1 MYGSG
6 LRSYRSGWCGVRVA
20 LAARCREEEMVGKF
34 ERSSTIEPVNEEL
47 EDCVMAEII
56 RSTDC
61 GNSPK
66 NRFVEDLEAA
76 FARRDTGFLLDS
88 VANDIHWNIVG
99 ETPIRGKDGLEQAI
113 KSIPQ
118 DCEVTEITINHV
130 VTHGKVGAVNGI
142 IKRKNGRTCEFCSVY
157 EFSNTKG
164 TNVRD
169 ITSYIISR
177 A

>member
-1 MYGSG
+1 MPLVGHDGASRESFGMVSGGSG
-6 LRSYRSGWCGVRVA
+6 TVSRGG
-20 LAARCREEEMVGKF
+20 EF
-34 ERSSTIEPVNEEL
+34 ESSSIIEPANEEL
-47 EDCVMAEII
+47 EDRVMTEII
-56 RSTDC
+56 RSSDC

-66 NRFVEDLEAA
+66 NKFVEDLEVA

-99 ETPIRGKDGLEQAI
+99 ETPIRGKDALEQAI

-142 IKRKNGRTCEFCSVY
+142 IKRKNVRTCGFCSVY

>member
-6 LRSYRSGWCGVRVA
+6 LRSYRGGWCGVRVA
-20 LAARCREEEMVGKF
+20 LAARCRGEEMVGKF
-34 ERSSTIEPVNEEL
+34 ERYSTIEPVNKEL
-47 EDCVMAEII
+47 EDCVMTVII

-66 NRFVEDLEAA
+66 NRFVEDLEVT
-76 FARRDTGFLLDS
+76 FARRDTGFLLNR
-88 VANDIHWNIVG
+88 VADDIHWNIFG
-99 ETPIRGKDGLEQAI
+99 ETSIRGKDALEQAI
-113 KSIPQ
+113 ESIPQ
-118 DCEVTEITINHV
+118 DREVTEITINHV

-142 IKRKNGRTCEFCSVY
+142 IKRKNDRTYEFCSVY

>member
-1 MYGSG
+1 
-6 LRSYRSGWCGVRVA
+6 
-20 LAARCREEEMVGKF
+20 MVGKF
-34 ERSSTIEPVNEEL
+34 ERSSIIELINEEL
-47 EDCVMAEII
+47 ENRVMTEII
-56 RSTDC
+56 RSTGC

-66 NRFVEDLEAA
+66 NKFVEDLEVA
-76 FARRDTGFLLDS
+76 FAQCDTGFLLDS
-88 VANDIHWNIVG
+88 VADDIHWNIVG
-99 ETPIRGKDGLEQAI
+99 ETPIRGKDALKEAI
-113 KSIPQ
+113 DSIPQ

-142 IKRKNGRTCEFCSVY
+142 IKRKNDRTYDFCSVY
-157 EFSNTKG
+157 EFCNTKG

>member
-1 MYGSG
+1 
-6 LRSYRSGWCGVRVA
+6 
-20 LAARCREEEMVGKF
+20 MVGKF
-34 ERSSTIEPVNEEL
+34 ERSRTIEPVNEEL
-47 EDCVMAEII
+47 EDCVMTEIV
-56 RSTDC
+56 RSADC

-66 NRFVEDLEAA
+66 NKFVEDLEVA
-76 FARRDTGFLLDS
+76 FAQRDTGFLLDR

-99 ETPIRGKDGLEQAI
+99 ETSIRGKVALEQAI
-113 KSIPQ
+113 ESIPQ

-130 VTHGKVGAVNGI
+130 VTHGKVGVVNGI
-142 IKRKNGRTCEFCSVY
+142 IKRNNGRTCEFCSVY

>member
-1 MYGSG
+1 
-6 LRSYRSGWCGVRVA
+6 
-20 LAARCREEEMVGKF
+20 MVGKF
-34 ERSSTIEPVNEEL
+34 ERSRTIEPVNEEL
-47 EDCVMAEII
+47 EDCVMTEIV
-56 RSTDC
+56 RSADC

-66 NRFVEDLEAA
+66 NKFVEDLEVA
-76 FARRDTGFLLDS
+76 FAQRDTGFLLDR
-88 VANDIHWNIVG
+88 VADDIHWNIVG
-99 ETPIRGKDGLEQAI
+99 ETSIRGKDALEQAI
-113 KSIPQ
+113 ESIPQ

-130 VTHGKVGAVNGI
+130 VTHGKVGVVNGI
-142 IKRKNGRTCEFCSVY
+142 IKRNNGRTCEFCSVY